1 MKADALRRAG
11 TRLIPLLIPMA
22 ALSGCAAIERQEA
35 ALGRQ
40 QAADTEKLLATA
52 GFRMI
57 PADSAERQ
65 HDLATLPLREIVTHR
80 RGAKTLY
87 VYADPQSCRCL
98 YVGAPTAYAKYLQL
112 EVSDDIARDTSPAST
127 YLPSTSIPAW
137 ASWDPQ
143 WEPDDW
149 PWAPED

>member
-1 MKADALRRAG
+1 MKR
-11 TRLIPLLIPMA
+11 TLLTAILLA
-22 ALSGCAAIERQEA
+22 SIGGCAAIERQEA

-40 QAADTEKLLATA
+40 EAADTEKLLAAA
-52 GFRMI
+52 GFRRI

-65 HDLATLPLREIVTHR
+65 HDLATLPPREIVAHR

-87 VYADPQSCRCL
+87 VYADPESCRCL

-127 YLPSTSIPAW
+127 YLSSTSLPAW

-143 WEPDDW
+143 RETHDR
-149 PWAPED
+149 PWAPDDF